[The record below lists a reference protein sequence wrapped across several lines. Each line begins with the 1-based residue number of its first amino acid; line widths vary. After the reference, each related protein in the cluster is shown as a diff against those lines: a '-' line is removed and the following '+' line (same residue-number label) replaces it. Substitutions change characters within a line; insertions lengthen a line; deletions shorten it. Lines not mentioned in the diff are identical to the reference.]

1 MCCSDEIQNFYVTY
15 TFITSNLFHEYQGN
29 SIQICGSRMFR
40 REHCVSPSLSP
51 PVSLYISTS
60 AGYTKWRR
68 FVVKPLEK
76 PTVQVYYAL
85 QYTTI
90 KYSTDDYSQSCE
102 IADEVPRSD
111 LVDSYSIR

>member
-1 MCCSDEIQNFYVTY
+1 MNTRAILYRCVVQGCFEGSIV
-15 TFITSNLFHEYQGN
+15 FHHLY
-29 SIQICGSRMFR
+29 R
-40 REHCVSPSLSP
+40 RL
-51 PVSLYISTS
+51 SLYISTS
-60 AGYTKWRR
+60 VGYNKWRR

-111 LVDSYSIR
+111 LVDSYSIRWQYKLIM